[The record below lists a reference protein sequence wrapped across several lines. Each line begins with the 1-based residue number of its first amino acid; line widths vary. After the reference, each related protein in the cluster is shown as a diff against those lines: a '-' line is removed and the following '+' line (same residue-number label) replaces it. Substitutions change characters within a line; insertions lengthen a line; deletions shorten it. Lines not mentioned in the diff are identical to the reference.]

1 VPKTAKVEQRCIFK
15 IQVLGSVTCIFEVGS
30 SSSSS
35 SSKEAAAAMKQQNYI
50 YVVAMTNITMTMII
64 KGKNRNI

>member
-1 VPKTAKVEQRCIFK
+1 MPKTAKVEQRCIFK
-15 IQVLGSVTCIFEVGS
+15 IQVLGSITCIFEVG